1 MFSFY
6 RIKNCIRFFIAI
18 ILCLL
23 LTNCSTSYLTRAKS
37 HLKKNEYSQAIEL
50 LTTAENEK
58 PNDATIKR
66 ELGIAYYKNKQLDD
80 AEKKLNE
87 AKSLNSKDAKTV
99 FYLGLILERKGQLAE
114 AIDEYKSYKN
124 LGRSHGF
131 NKKISARIKQLT
143 NEKVAAEISQAIAR
157 EQSLDVS
164 AIPENTVAVL
174 YFENLTKSSELEP
187 LRKGLAQ
194 MLITDLSKV
203 KQLTVVERLKLQ
215 KLLEELKL
223 GTTGLVDSA
232 TAPRV
237 GKLIG
242 ASKLVKGGFTDLEGE
257 KLRID
262 ATLAET
268 ATSNLSNLEEISG
281 DLTSVFQLEKK
292 LAFSVIDDFG
302 ITLSQEEREE
312 IQKIPTESLLAF
324 MAYSKGLD
332 YEDRGMFTEAKQ
344 QFQKAVDLDPHFS
357 QAKTSVQDVDVTK
370 SAVQEP
376 KIDSN
381 ELESDFETTDS
392 GTTDFAKTSRLLLT
406 GVAAST
412 GQTPQGD
419 NDTREPLQEGTGTN
433 SATPSTSTVNI
444 IVPLP
449 PSNN

>member
-6 RIKNCIRFFIAI
+6 RIKNCIQFFISM

-23 LTNCSTSYLTRAKS
+23 LTNCSTGYLTRAKS

-99 FYLGLILERKGQLAE
+99 FYLGLILEKKGQLAE

-174 YFENLTKSSELEP
+174 YFENLTNSPELEP

-215 KLLEELKL
+215 RLLEELKL
-223 GTTGLVDSA
+223 GTTGLVDAA

-357 QAKTSVQDVDVTK
+357 QAKTSVKDVDVTK

-376 KIDSN
+376 KIASN

-392 GTTDFAKTSRLLLT
+392 GATDFAKTSRLILT
-406 GVAAST
+406 GIAAST

-419 NDTREPLQEGTGTN
+419 NDTREPLQEGTGTD
-433 SATPSTSTVNI
+433 SATPSTSTVTI